1 MPSKTPIA
9 RWIGPGTAVSSSMAW
24 RSFMAHTKAR
34 RHKEDGKNQLF
45 GFCDV
50 ALDTEPSIKSLPY
63 LCAFVPLCEYLS
75 AGAYAPRIRETSGN
89 DKSFVARNSRGP
101 FFSS

>member
-1 MPSKTPIA
+1 
-9 RWIGPGTAVSSSMAW
+9 
-24 RSFMAHTKAR
+24 MAHTKAR

-63 LCAFVPLCEYLS
+63 LCAFVPLCEDLS

-101 FFSS
+101 FFSSSTVIAPSNVNRPDFVRRKAAR